1 MKKFFSVFLSVIIL
15 CGVFV
20 LSACNKTAK
29 PEKTSGKLS
38 IVTTIFPYYDFAR
51 QLAGNKADIRL
62 LLSPGSDPHS
72 YEPSPSDIVAIEN
85 CDIFIYNG
93 GESDEWVDS
102 VLSSVENK
110 NIKVMKMTEYVPL
123 RLEQSMDH
131 DHHDDGHNH
140 SEHADEHTDEDEGHD
155 HSEGEEYDEHIW
167 TSIRN
172 AEKISASIADELIN
186 ADSANTDFYQEN
198 KKKYISELDGLD
210 KSFESVVN
218 AKKRDTL
225 VFGDRFPFLYFVSDY
240 DLGYE
245 CAFPGC
251 SHETEPSTAVVSHL
265 IDFTR
270 ENNIPVVFYLE
281 LSNGKIAQIIS
292 EDSSAKTMQFS
303 SCHNVTKEDFEN
315 GATYISV
322 MKQNLKALKEALC

>member
-1 MKKFFSVFLSVIIL
+1 MKKLVSIFLSTVIICSL
-15 CGVFV
+15 FSISGCG
-20 LSACNKTAK
+20 KTEKVQK
-29 PEKTSGKLS
+29 PEGKIS
-38 IVTTIFPYYDFAR
+38 IVTTIFPYYDFVR
-51 QLAGNKADIRL
+51 QLAGDKADVRL

-72 YEPSPSDIVAIEN
+72 YEPTPSDIVAIEN
-85 CDIFIYNG
+85 CDLFIYNG
-93 GESDEWVDS
+93 GESDEWVDG
-102 VLSSVENK
+102 VLSSIENK
-110 NIKVMKMTEYVPL
+110 NVKVMKMMEYVTL
-123 RLEQSMDH
+123 RHEQSMDH
-131 DHHDDGHNH
+131 NH
-140 SEHADEHTDEDEGHD
+140 EHAEHEDMDDNDEGHD
-155 HSEGEEYDEHIW
+155 HEEGEEYDEHIW

-172 AEKISASIADELIN
+172 AERMSASIADELISLDSKN
-186 ADSANTDFYQEN
+186 SDYYNEKKAD
-198 KKKYISELDGLD
+198 YISSLDSLD
-210 KSFESVVN
+210 KKFTEVAN
-218 AKKRDTL
+218 NKKRDTL

-281 LSNGKIAQIIS
+281 LSSGKIAQIIS

-322 MKQNLKALKEALC
+322 MEQNLEALKEALY

>member
-1 MKKFFSVFLSVIIL
+1 MKKLVSIFLSTVIICSL
-15 CGVFV
+15 FSISGCG
-20 LSACNKTAK
+20 KT
-29 PEKTSGKLS
+29 EKVQKSDGKIS
-38 IVTTIFPYYDFAR
+38 IVTTIFPYYDFVR
-51 QLAGNKADIRL
+51 QLAGDKADVRL

-72 YEPSPSDIVAIEN
+72 YEPTPSDIVAIEN
-85 CDIFIYNG
+85 CDLFIYNG
-93 GESDEWVDS
+93 GESDEWVDG
-102 VLSSVENK
+102 VLSSIENK
-110 NIKVMKMTEYVPL
+110 NIKVMKMMEYVTL
-123 RLEQSMDH
+123 RHEQSMDH
-131 DHHDDGHNH
+131 NH
-140 SEHADEHTDEDEGHD
+140 EHAEHEDMDDNDEGHD
-155 HSEGEEYDEHIW
+155 HEEGEEYDEHIW

-172 AEKISASIADELIN
+172 AERMSASIADELISLDSKN
-186 ADSANTDFYQEN
+186 SDYYNEKKAD
-198 KKKYISELDGLD
+198 YISSLDSLD
-210 KSFESVVN
+210 KKFTEVAN
-218 AKKRDTL
+218 NKKRDTL

-240 DLGYE
+240 NLGYE

-281 LSNGKIAQIIS
+281 LSSGKIAQIIS

-322 MKQNLKALKEALC
+322 MEQNLEALKEALY

>member
-1 MKKFFSVFLSVIIL
+1 MKKLVSIFLSTVIICSL
-15 CGVFV
+15 FSISGCG
-20 LSACNKTAK
+20 KT
-29 PEKTSGKLS
+29 EKVQNSDGKIS
-38 IVTTIFPYYDFAR
+38 IVTTIFPYYDFVR
-51 QLAGNKADIRL
+51 QLAGDKADVRL

-72 YEPSPSDIVAIEN
+72 YEPTPSDIVAIEN
-85 CDIFIYNG
+85 CDLFIYNG
-93 GESDEWVDS
+93 GESDEWVDG
-102 VLSSVENK
+102 VLSSIENK
-110 NIKVMKMTEYVPL
+110 NVKVMKMMEYVTL
-123 RLEQSMDH
+123 RHEQSMDH
-131 DHHDDGHNH
+131 NH
-140 SEHADEHTDEDEGHD
+140 EHAEHEDMDDNDEGHD
-155 HSEGEEYDEHIW
+155 HEEGEEYDEHIW

-172 AEKISASIADELIN
+172 AERMSASIADVLISVDSKN
-186 ADSANTDFYQEN
+186 SDYYNEKKAD
-198 KKKYISELDGLD
+198 YISSLDSLD
-210 KSFESVVN
+210 KKFTEVAN
-218 AKKRDTL
+218 NKKRDTL

-281 LSNGKIAQIIS
+281 LSSGKIAQIIS

-322 MKQNLKALKEALC
+322 MEQNLEALKEALY

>member
-1 MKKFFSVFLSVIIL
+1 MKKLVSIFLSTVIICSL
-15 CGVFV
+15 FSISGCG
-20 LSACNKTAK
+20 KT
-29 PEKTSGKLS
+29 EKVQKSDGKIS
-38 IVTTIFPYYDFAR
+38 IVTTIFPYYDFVR
-51 QLAGNKADIRL
+51 QLAGDKADIRL

-72 YEPSPSDIVAIEN
+72 YEPTPSDIVAIEN
-85 CDIFIYNG
+85 CDLFIYNG
-93 GESDEWVDS
+93 GESDEWVDG
-102 VLSSVENK
+102 VLSSIENK
-110 NIKVMKMTEYVPL
+110 NVKVMKMMEYVTL
-123 RLEQSMDH
+123 RHEQSMDH
-131 DHHDDGHNH
+131 NH
-140 SEHADEHTDEDEGHD
+140 EHAEHEDMDDNDEGYD
-155 HSEGEEYDEHIW
+155 YEEGEEYDEHIW

-172 AEKISASIADELIN
+172 AERMSASIADELISLDSKN
-186 ADSANTDFYQEN
+186 SDYYNEKKAD
-198 KKKYISELDGLD
+198 YISSLDSLD
-210 KSFESVVN
+210 KKFTEVTN
-218 AKKRDTL
+218 NKKRDTL

-240 DLGYE
+240 NLGYE

-281 LSNGKIAQIIS
+281 LSSGKIAQIIS

-322 MKQNLKALKEALC
+322 MEQNLEALKEALY

>member
-1 MKKFFSVFLSVIIL
+1 MKKLVSIFLSTVIICSL
-15 CGVFV
+15 FSISGCG
-20 LSACNKTAK
+20 KT
-29 PEKTSGKLS
+29 EKVQKSDGKIS
-38 IVTTIFPYYDFAR
+38 IVTTIFPYYDFVR
-51 QLAGNKADIRL
+51 QLAGDKADIRL

-72 YEPSPSDIVAIEN
+72 YEPTPSDIVAIEN
-85 CDIFIYNG
+85 CDLFIYNG
-93 GESDEWVDS
+93 GESDEWVDG
-102 VLSSVENK
+102 VLSSIENK
-110 NIKVMKMTEYVPL
+110 NVKVMKMMEYVTL
-123 RLEQSMDH
+123 RHEQSMDH
-131 DHHDDGHNH
+131 NH
-140 SEHADEHTDEDEGHD
+140 EHAEHEDMDDNDEGHD
-155 HSEGEEYDEHIW
+155 HEEGEEYDEHIW

-172 AEKISASIADELIN
+172 AERMSASIADELISLDSKN
-186 ADSANTDFYQEN
+186 SDYYNEKKAD
-198 KKKYISELDGLD
+198 YISSLDSLD
-210 KSFESVVN
+210 KKFTEVTN
-218 AKKRDTL
+218 NKKRDTL

-281 LSNGKIAQIIS
+281 LSSGKIAQIIS

-322 MKQNLKALKEALC
+322 MEQNLEALKEALY

>member
-1 MKKFFSVFLSVIIL
+1 MKKLVSIFLSTVIICSL
-15 CGVFV
+15 FSISGCG
-20 LSACNKTAK
+20 KT
-29 PEKTSGKLS
+29 EKVQKSDGKIS
-38 IVTTIFPYYDFAR
+38 IVTTIFPYYDFVR
-51 QLAGNKADIRL
+51 QLAGDKADIRL

-72 YEPSPSDIVAIEN
+72 YEPTPSDIVAIEN
-85 CDIFIYNG
+85 CDLFIYNG
-93 GESDEWVDS
+93 GESDEWVDG
-102 VLSSVENK
+102 VLSSIENK
-110 NIKVMKMTEYVPL
+110 NVKVMKMMEYVTL
-123 RLEQSMDH
+123 RHEQSMDH
-131 DHHDDGHNH
+131 NH
-140 SEHADEHTDEDEGHD
+140 EHAEHEDMDDNDEGHD
-155 HSEGEEYDEHIW
+155 HEEGEEYDEHIW

-172 AEKISASIADELIN
+172 AERMSASIADELISLDSKN
-186 ADSANTDFYQEN
+186 SDYYNEKKAD
-198 KKKYISELDGLD
+198 YISSLDSLD
-210 KSFESVVN
+210 KKFTEVAN
-218 AKKRDTL
+218 NKKRDTL

-281 LSNGKIAQIIS
+281 LSSGKIAQIIS
-292 EDSSAKTMQFS
+292 EDSSAKTIQFS

-322 MKQNLKALKEALC
+322 MEQNLEALKEALY

>member
-1 MKKFFSVFLSVIIL
+1 MKKLVSIFLSTVIICSL
-15 CGVFV
+15 FSISGCG
-20 LSACNKTAK
+20 KT
-29 PEKTSGKLS
+29 EKVQNSDGKIS
-38 IVTTIFPYYDFAR
+38 IVTTIFPYYDFVR
-51 QLAGNKADIRL
+51 QLAGDKADVRL

-72 YEPSPSDIVAIEN
+72 YEPTPSDIVAIEN

-93 GESDEWVDS
+93 GESDEWVDG
-102 VLSSVENK
+102 VLSSIENK
-110 NIKVMKMTEYVPL
+110 NVKVMKMMEYVTL
-123 RLEQSMDH
+123 RHEQSMDH
-131 DHHDDGHNH
+131 NH
-140 SEHADEHTDEDEGHD
+140 EHAEHEDMDDNDEGHD
-155 HSEGEEYDEHIW
+155 HEEGEEYDEHIW

-172 AEKISASIADELIN
+172 AERMSASIADELISVDSKN
-186 ADSANTDFYQEN
+186 SDYYNEKKAD
-198 KKKYISELDGLD
+198 YISSLDSLY
-210 KSFESVVN
+210 KKFTEVAN
-218 AKKRDTL
+218 NKKRDTL

-281 LSNGKIAQIIS
+281 LSSGKIAQIIS

-322 MKQNLKALKEALC
+322 MEQNLEALKEALY

>member
-1 MKKFFSVFLSVIIL
+1 MKKLVSIFLSTVIICSL
-15 CGVFV
+15 FSISGCG
-20 LSACNKTAK
+20 KT
-29 PEKTSGKLS
+29 EKVQNSDGKIS
-38 IVTTIFPYYDFAR
+38 IVTTIFPYYDFVR
-51 QLAGNKADIRL
+51 QLAGDKADVRL

-72 YEPSPSDIVAIEN
+72 YEPTPSDIVAIEN

-93 GESDEWVDS
+93 GESDEWVDG
-102 VLSSVENK
+102 VLSSIENK
-110 NIKVMKMTEYVPL
+110 NVKVMKMMEYVTL
-123 RLEQSMDH
+123 RHEQSMDH
-131 DHHDDGHNH
+131 NH
-140 SEHADEHTDEDEGHD
+140 EHAEHEDMDDNDEGHD
-155 HSEGEEYDEHIW
+155 HEEGEEYDEHIW

-172 AEKISASIADELIN
+172 AERMSASIADELISVDSKN
-186 ADSANTDFYQEN
+186 SDYYNEKKAD
-198 KKKYISELDGLD
+198 YISSLDSLD
-210 KSFESVVN
+210 KKFTEVAN
-218 AKKRDTL
+218 NKKRDTL

-245 CAFPGC
+245 CTFPGC

-281 LSNGKIAQIIS
+281 LSSGKIAQIIS

-322 MKQNLKALKEALC
+322 MEQNLEALKEALY

>member
-1 MKKFFSVFLSVIIL
+1 MKKLVSIFLSTVIICSL
-15 CGVFV
+15 FSISGCG
-20 LSACNKTAK
+20 KT
-29 PEKTSGKLS
+29 EKVQKSDGKIS
-38 IVTTIFPYYDFAR
+38 IVTTIFPYYDFVR
-51 QLAGNKADIRL
+51 QLAGDKADIRL

-72 YEPSPSDIVAIEN
+72 YEPTPSDIVAIEN
-85 CDIFIYNG
+85 CDLFIYNG
-93 GESDEWVDS
+93 GESDEWVDG
-102 VLSSVENK
+102 VLSSIENK
-110 NIKVMKMTEYVPL
+110 NVKVMKMMEYVTL
-123 RLEQSMDH
+123 RHEQSMN
-131 DHHDDGHNH
+131 HNH
-140 SEHADEHTDEDEGHD
+140 EHAEHEDMDDNDEGHD
-155 HSEGEEYDEHIW
+155 HEEGEEYDEHIW

-172 AEKISASIADELIN
+172 AERMSASIADELILLDSKN
-186 ADSANTDFYQEN
+186 SDYYNEKKAD
-198 KKKYISELDGLD
+198 YISSLDSLD
-210 KSFESVVN
+210 KKFTEVAN
-218 AKKRDTL
+218 NKKRDTL

-281 LSNGKIAQIIS
+281 LSSGKIAQIIS

-303 SCHNVTKEDFEN
+303 SCHNVTKEAFEN

-322 MKQNLKALKEALC
+322 MEQNLEALKEALY

>member
-1 MKKFFSVFLSVIIL
+1 MKKLVSIFLSTVIICSL
-15 CGVFV
+15 FSISGCG
-20 LSACNKTAK
+20 KT
-29 PEKTSGKLS
+29 EKVQNSDGKIS
-38 IVTTIFPYYDFAR
+38 IVTTIFPYYDFVR
-51 QLAGNKADIRL
+51 QLAGDKADVRL

-72 YEPSPSDIVAIEN
+72 YEPTPSDIVAIEN
-85 CDIFIYNG
+85 CDLFIYNG
-93 GESDEWVDS
+93 GESDEWVDG
-102 VLSSVENK
+102 VLSSIENK
-110 NIKVMKMTEYVPL
+110 NVKVMKMMEYVTL
-123 RLEQSMDH
+123 RHEQSMDH
-131 DHHDDGHNH
+131 NH
-140 SEHADEHTDEDEGHD
+140 EHAEHEDMDDNDEGHD
-155 HSEGEEYDEHIW
+155 HEEGEEYDEHIW

-172 AEKISASIADELIN
+172 AERMSASVADELISVDSKN
-186 ADSANTDFYQEN
+186 SDYYNEKKAD
-198 KKKYISELDGLD
+198 YISSLDSLD
-210 KSFESVVN
+210 KKFTEVAN
-218 AKKRDTL
+218 NKKRDTL

-281 LSNGKIAQIIS
+281 LSSGKIAQIIS

-322 MKQNLKALKEALC
+322 MEQNLEALKEALY

>member
-1 MKKFFSVFLSVIIL
+1 MKKLVSIFLSTVIICSL
-15 CGVFV
+15 FSISGCG
-20 LSACNKTAK
+20 KT
-29 PEKTSGKLS
+29 EKVQNSDGKIS
-38 IVTTIFPYYDFAR
+38 IVTTIFPYYDFVR
-51 QLAGNKADIRL
+51 QLAGDKADVRL

-72 YEPSPSDIVAIEN
+72 YEPTPSDIVAIEN
-85 CDIFIYNG
+85 CDLFIYNG
-93 GESDEWVDS
+93 GESDEWVDG
-102 VLSSVENK
+102 VLSSIENK
-110 NIKVMKMTEYVPL
+110 NVKVMKMMEYVTL
-123 RLEQSMDH
+123 RHEQSMDH
-131 DHHDDGHNH
+131 NH
-140 SEHADEHTDEDEGHD
+140 EHAEHEDMDDNDEGHD
-155 HSEGEEYDEHIW
+155 HEEGEEYDEHIW

-172 AEKISASIADELIN
+172 AERMSASIADELISLDSKN
-186 ADSANTDFYQEN
+186 SDYYNEKKAD
-198 KKKYISELDGLD
+198 YISSLDSLD
-210 KSFESVVN
+210 KKFTEVAN
-218 AKKRDTL
+218 NNKRDTL

-281 LSNGKIAQIIS
+281 LSSGKIAQIIS

-322 MKQNLKALKEALC
+322 MEQNLEALKEALY

>member
-1 MKKFFSVFLSVIIL
+1 MKKLVSIFLSTVIICSL
-15 CGVFV
+15 FSISGCG
-20 LSACNKTAK
+20 KT
-29 PEKTSGKLS
+29 EKVQNSDGKIS
-38 IVTTIFPYYDFAR
+38 IVTTIFPYYDFVR
-51 QLAGNKADIRL
+51 QLAGDKADVRL

-72 YEPSPSDIVAIEN
+72 YEPTPSDIVAIEN

-93 GESDEWVDS
+93 GESDEWVDG
-102 VLSSVENK
+102 VLSSIENK
-110 NIKVMKMTEYVPL
+110 NVKVMKMMEYVTL
-123 RLEQSMDH
+123 RHEQSMDH
-131 DHHDDGHNH
+131 NH
-140 SEHADEHTDEDEGHD
+140 EHAEHEDMDDNDEGHD
-155 HSEGEEYDEHIW
+155 HEEGEEYDEHIW

-172 AEKISASIADELIN
+172 AERMSASIADELISVDSKN
-186 ADSANTDFYQEN
+186 LDYYNEKKAD
-198 KKKYISELDGLD
+198 YISSLDSLD
-210 KSFESVVN
+210 KKFTEVAN
-218 AKKRDTL
+218 NKKRDTL

-281 LSNGKIAQIIS
+281 LSSGKIAQIIS

-322 MKQNLKALKEALC
+322 MEQNLEALKEALY

>member
-1 MKKFFSVFLSVIIL
+1 MKKLVSIFLSTVIICSL
-15 CGVFV
+15 FSISGCG
-20 LSACNKTAK
+20 KT
-29 PEKTSGKLS
+29 EKVQNSDGKIS
-38 IVTTIFPYYDFAR
+38 IVTTIFPYYDFVR
-51 QLAGNKADIRL
+51 QLAGDKADVRL
-62 LLSPGSDPHS
+62 LLSTGSDPHS
-72 YEPSPSDIVAIEN
+72 YEPTPSDIVAIEN

-93 GESDEWVDS
+93 GESDEWVDG
-102 VLSSVENK
+102 VLSSIENK
-110 NIKVMKMTEYVPL
+110 NVKVMKMMEYVTL
-123 RLEQSMDH
+123 RHEQSMDH
-131 DHHDDGHNH
+131 NH
-140 SEHADEHTDEDEGHD
+140 EHAEHEDMDDNDEGHD
-155 HSEGEEYDEHIW
+155 HEEGEEYDEHIW

-172 AEKISASIADELIN
+172 AERMSASIADELISVDSKN
-186 ADSANTDFYQEN
+186 SDYYNEKKAD
-198 KKKYISELDGLD
+198 YISSLDSLD
-210 KSFESVVN
+210 KKFTEVAN
-218 AKKRDTL
+218 NKKRDTL

-281 LSNGKIAQIIS
+281 LSSGKIAQIIS

-322 MKQNLKALKEALC
+322 MEQNLEALKEALY

>member
-1 MKKFFSVFLSVIIL
+1 MKKLVSIFLSTVIICSL
-15 CGVFV
+15 FSISGCG
-20 LSACNKTAK
+20 KT
-29 PEKTSGKLS
+29 EKVQNSDGKIS
-38 IVTTIFPYYDFAR
+38 IVTTIFPYYDFVR
-51 QLAGNKADIRL
+51 QLAGDKADVRL

-72 YEPSPSDIVAIEN
+72 YEPTPSDIVAIEN
-85 CDIFIYNG
+85 CDLFIYNG
-93 GESDEWVDS
+93 GESDEWVDG
-102 VLSSVENK
+102 VLSSIENK
-110 NIKVMKMTEYVPL
+110 NVKVMKMMEYVTL
-123 RLEQSMDH
+123 RHEQSMDH
-131 DHHDDGHNH
+131 NH
-140 SEHADEHTDEDEGHD
+140 EHAEHEDMDDNDEGHD
-155 HSEGEEYDEHIW
+155 HEEGEVYDEHIW

-172 AEKISASIADELIN
+172 AERMSASIADELISVDSKN
-186 ADSANTDFYQEN
+186 SDYYNEKKAD
-198 KKKYISELDGLD
+198 YISSLDSLD
-210 KSFESVVN
+210 KKFTEVAN
-218 AKKRDTL
+218 NKKRDTL

-281 LSNGKIAQIIS
+281 LSSGKIAQIIS

-322 MKQNLKALKEALC
+322 MEQNLEALKEALY

>member
-1 MKKFFSVFLSVIIL
+1 MKKLVSIFLSTVIICSL
-15 CGVFV
+15 FSISGCG
-20 LSACNKTAK
+20 KT
-29 PEKTSGKLS
+29 EKIQKSDGKIS
-38 IVTTIFPYYDFAR
+38 IVTTIFPYYDFVR
-51 QLAGNKADIRL
+51 QLAGDKADVRL

-72 YEPSPSDIVAIEN
+72 YEPTPSDIVAIEN
-85 CDIFIYNG
+85 CDLFIYNG
-93 GESDEWVDS
+93 GESDEWVDG
-102 VLSSVENK
+102 VLSSIENK
-110 NIKVMKMTEYVPL
+110 NVKVMKMMEYVTL
-123 RLEQSMDH
+123 RHEQSMDH
-131 DHHDDGHNH
+131 NH
-140 SEHADEHTDEDEGHD
+140 EHAEHEDMDDNDEGHD
-155 HSEGEEYDEHIW
+155 HEEGEEYDEHIW

-172 AEKISASIADELIN
+172 AERMSASIADELISVDSKN
-186 ADSANTDFYQEN
+186 SDYYNEKKAD
-198 KKKYISELDGLD
+198 YISSLDSLD
-210 KSFESVVN
+210 KKFTEVAN
-218 AKKRDTL
+218 NKKRDTL

-281 LSNGKIAQIIS
+281 LSSGKIAQIIS

-322 MKQNLKALKEALC
+322 MEQNLEALKEALY

>member
-1 MKKFFSVFLSVIIL
+1 MKKLVSIFLSTVIICSL
-15 CGVFV
+15 FSISGCG
-20 LSACNKTAK
+20 KT
-29 PEKTSGKLS
+29 EKVQKSDGKIS
-38 IVTTIFPYYDFAR
+38 IVTTIFPYYDFVR
-51 QLAGNKADIRL
+51 QLAGDKADIRL

-72 YEPSPSDIVAIEN
+72 YEPTPSDIVAIEN
-85 CDIFIYNG
+85 CDLFIYNG
-93 GESDEWVDS
+93 GESDEWVDG
-102 VLSSVENK
+102 VLSSIENK
-110 NIKVMKMTEYVPL
+110 NVKVMKMMEYVTL
-123 RLEQSMDH
+123 RHEQSMDH
-131 DHHDDGHNH
+131 NH
-140 SEHADEHTDEDEGHD
+140 EHAEHEDMDDNDEGHD
-155 HSEGEEYDEHIW
+155 HEEGEEYDEHIW

-172 AEKISASIADELIN
+172 AERMSASIADELISLDSKN
-186 ADSANTDFYQEN
+186 SDYYNEKKAD
-198 KKKYISELDGLD
+198 YISSLDSLD
-210 KSFESVVN
+210 KKFTEVAN
-218 AKKRDTL
+218 NKKRDTL

-281 LSNGKIAQIIS
+281 LSSGKIAQIIS

-322 MKQNLKALKEALC
+322 MEQNLEALKEALY

>member
-1 MKKFFSVFLSVIIL
+1 MKKLVSIFLSTVIICSL
-15 CGVFV
+15 FSISGCG
-20 LSACNKTAK
+20 KT
-29 PEKTSGKLS
+29 EKVQNSDGKIS
-38 IVTTIFPYYDFAR
+38 IVTTIFPYYDFVR
-51 QLAGNKADIRL
+51 QLAGDKADVRL

-72 YEPSPSDIVAIEN
+72 YEPTPSDIVAIEN

-93 GESDEWVDS
+93 GESDEWVDG
-102 VLSSVENK
+102 VLSSIENK
-110 NIKVMKMTEYVPL
+110 NVKVMKMMEYVTL
-123 RLEQSMDH
+123 RHEQSMDH
-131 DHHDDGHNH
+131 NH
-140 SEHADEHTDEDEGHD
+140 EHAEHEDMDDNDEGHD
-155 HSEGEEYDEHIW
+155 HEEGEEYDEHIW

-172 AEKISASIADELIN
+172 AERMSASIADVLISVDSKN
-186 ADSANTDFYQEN
+186 SDYYNEKKAD
-198 KKKYISELDGLD
+198 YISSLDSLD
-210 KSFESVVN
+210 KKFTEVAN
-218 AKKRDTL
+218 NKKRDTL

-270 ENNIPVVFYLE
+270 ENNIPVVFYLK
-281 LSNGKIAQIIS
+281 LSSGKIAQIIS

-322 MKQNLKALKEALC
+322 MEQNLEALKEALY

>member
-1 MKKFFSVFLSVIIL
+1 MKKLVSIFLSTVIICSL
-15 CGVFV
+15 FSISGCG
-20 LSACNKTAK
+20 KT
-29 PEKTSGKLS
+29 EKVQNSDGKIS
-38 IVTTIFPYYDFAR
+38 IVTTIFPYYDFVR
-51 QLAGNKADIRL
+51 QLAGDKADVRL

-72 YEPSPSDIVAIEN
+72 YEPTPSDIVAIEN
-85 CDIFIYNG
+85 CDLFIYNG
-93 GESDEWVDS
+93 GESDEWVDG
-102 VLSSVENK
+102 VLSSIENK
-110 NIKVMKMTEYVPL
+110 NVKVMKMMEYVTL
-123 RLEQSMDH
+123 RHEQSMDH
-131 DHHDDGHNH
+131 NH
-140 SEHADEHTDEDEGHD
+140 EHAEHEDMDDNDEGHD
-155 HSEGEEYDEHIW
+155 HEEGEEYDEHIR

-172 AEKISASIADELIN
+172 AERMSASIADELISVDSKN
-186 ADSANTDFYQEN
+186 SDYYNEKKAD
-198 KKKYISELDGLD
+198 YISSLDSLD
-210 KSFESVVN
+210 KKFTEVAN
-218 AKKRDTL
+218 NKKRDTL

-281 LSNGKIAQIIS
+281 LSSGKIAQIIS

-322 MKQNLKALKEALC
+322 MEQNLEALKEALY

>member
-1 MKKFFSVFLSVIIL
+1 MKKLVSIFLSTVIICSL
-15 CGVFV
+15 FSISGCG
-20 LSACNKTAK
+20 KT
-29 PEKTSGKLS
+29 EKVQNSDGKIS
-38 IVTTIFPYYDFAR
+38 IVTTIFPYYDFVR
-51 QLAGNKADIRL
+51 QLAGDKADVRL

-72 YEPSPSDIVAIEN
+72 YEPTPSDIVAIEN

-93 GESDEWVDS
+93 GESDEWVDG
-102 VLSSVENK
+102 VLSSIENK
-110 NIKVMKMTEYVPL
+110 NVKVMKMMEYVTL
-123 RLEQSMDH
+123 RHEQSMDH
-131 DHHDDGHNH
+131 NH
-140 SEHADEHTDEDEGHD
+140 EHAEHEDMDDNDEGHD
-155 HSEGEEYDEHIW
+155 HEEGEEYDEHIW

-172 AEKISASIADELIN
+172 AERMSASIADELISVDSKN
-186 ADSANTDFYQEN
+186 SDYYNEKKAD
-198 KKKYISELDGLD
+198 YISSLDNLD
-210 KSFESVVN
+210 KKFTEVAN
-218 AKKRDTL
+218 NKKRDTL

-281 LSNGKIAQIIS
+281 LSSGKIAQIIS

-322 MKQNLKALKEALC
+322 MEQNLEALKEALY

>member
-1 MKKFFSVFLSVIIL
+1 MKKLVSIFLSTVIICSL
-15 CGVFV
+15 FSISGCG
-20 LSACNKTAK
+20 KT
-29 PEKTSGKLS
+29 EKVQKSDGKIS
-38 IVTTIFPYYDFAR
+38 IVTTIFPYYDFVR
-51 QLAGNKADIRL
+51 QLAGDKADVRL

-72 YEPSPSDIVAIEN
+72 YEPTPSDIVAIEN
-85 CDIFIYNG
+85 CDLFIYNG
-93 GESDEWVDS
+93 GESDEWVDG
-102 VLSSVENK
+102 VLSSIENK
-110 NIKVMKMTEYVPL
+110 NVKVMKMMEYVTL
-123 RLEQSMDH
+123 RHEQSMN
-131 DHHDDGHNH
+131 HNH
-140 SEHADEHTDEDEGHD
+140 EHAEHEDMDDNDEGHD
-155 HSEGEEYDEHIW
+155 HEEGEEYDEHIW

-172 AEKISASIADELIN
+172 AERMSASIADELISLDSKN
-186 ADSANTDFYQEN
+186 SDYYNEKKAD
-198 KKKYISELDGLD
+198 YISSLDSLD
-210 KSFESVVN
+210 KKFTEVAN
-218 AKKRDTL
+218 NKKRDTL

-281 LSNGKIAQIIS
+281 LSSGKIAQIIS

-322 MKQNLKALKEALC
+322 MEQNLEALKEALY

>member
-1 MKKFFSVFLSVIIL
+1 MKKLVSIFLSTVIICSL
-15 CGVFV
+15 FSISGCG
-20 LSACNKTAK
+20 KT
-29 PEKTSGKLS
+29 EKVQNSDGKIS
-38 IVTTIFPYYDFAR
+38 IVTTIFPYYDFVR
-51 QLAGNKADIRL
+51 QLAGDKADVRL

-72 YEPSPSDIVAIEN
+72 YEPTPSDIVAIEN
-85 CDIFIYNG
+85 CDLFIYNG
-93 GESDEWVDS
+93 GESDEWVDG
-102 VLSSVENK
+102 VLSSIENK
-110 NIKVMKMTEYVPL
+110 NVKVMKMMEYVTL
-123 RLEQSMDH
+123 RHEQSMDH
-131 DHHDDGHNH
+131 NH
-140 SEHADEHTDEDEGHD
+140 EHTEHEDMDDNDEGHD
-155 HSEGEEYDEHIW
+155 HEEGEEYDEHIW

-172 AEKISASIADELIN
+172 AERMSASIADELISVDSKN
-186 ADSANTDFYQEN
+186 SDYYNEKKAD
-198 KKKYISELDGLD
+198 YISSLDSLD
-210 KSFESVVN
+210 KKFTEVAN
-218 AKKRDTL
+218 NKKRDTL

-281 LSNGKIAQIIS
+281 LSSGKIAQIIS

-322 MKQNLKALKEALC
+322 MEQNLEALKEALY

>member
-1 MKKFFSVFLSVIIL
+1 MKKLVSIFLSIVIICSL
-15 CGVFV
+15 FSISGCG
-20 LSACNKTAK
+20 KT
-29 PEKTSGKLS
+29 EKVQNSDGKIS
-38 IVTTIFPYYDFAR
+38 IVTTIFPYYDFVR
-51 QLAGNKADIRL
+51 QLAGDKADVRL

-72 YEPSPSDIVAIEN
+72 YEPTPSDIVAIEN

-93 GESDEWVDS
+93 GESDEWVDG
-102 VLSSVENK
+102 VLSSIENK
-110 NIKVMKMTEYVPL
+110 NVKVMKMMEYVTL
-123 RLEQSMDH
+123 RHEQSMDH
-131 DHHDDGHNH
+131 NH
-140 SEHADEHTDEDEGHD
+140 EHAEHEDMDDNDEGHD
-155 HSEGEEYDEHIW
+155 HEEGEEYDEHIW

-172 AEKISASIADELIN
+172 AERMSASIADELISVDSKN
-186 ADSANTDFYQEN
+186 SDYYNEKKAD
-198 KKKYISELDGLD
+198 YISSLDNLD
-210 KSFESVVN
+210 KKFTEVAN
-218 AKKRDTL
+218 NKKRDTL
-225 VFGDRFPFLYFVSDY
+225 VFGDRFPFLYFVGDY

-281 LSNGKIAQIIS
+281 LSSGKIAQIIS

-322 MKQNLKALKEALC
+322 MEQNLEALKEALY

>member
-1 MKKFFSVFLSVIIL
+1 MKKLVSIFLSTVIICSL
-15 CGVFV
+15 FSISGCG
-20 LSACNKTAK
+20 KT
-29 PEKTSGKLS
+29 EKVQNSDGKIS
-38 IVTTIFPYYDFAR
+38 IVTTIFPYYDFVR
-51 QLAGNKADIRL
+51 QLAGDKADVRL

-72 YEPSPSDIVAIEN
+72 YEPTPSDIVAIEN

-93 GESDEWVDS
+93 GESDEWVDG
-102 VLSSVENK
+102 VLSSIENK
-110 NIKVMKMTEYVPL
+110 NVKVMKMMEYVTL
-123 RLEQSMDH
+123 RHEQSMDH
-131 DHHDDGHNH
+131 NH
-140 SEHADEHTDEDEGHD
+140 EHAEHEDMDDNDEGHD
-155 HSEGEEYDEHIW
+155 HEEGEEYDEHIW

-172 AEKISASIADELIN
+172 AERMSASIADELISVDSKN
-186 ADSANTDFYQEN
+186 SDYYNEKKAD
-198 KKKYISELDGLD
+198 YISSLDSLD
-210 KSFESVVN
+210 KKFTEVAN
-218 AKKRDTL
+218 NKKRDTL

-270 ENNIPVVFYLE
+270 EHDIPVVFYLE
-281 LSNGKIAQIIS
+281 LSSGKIAQIIS

-322 MKQNLKALKEALC
+322 MEQNLEALKEALY

>member
-1 MKKFFSVFLSVIIL
+1 MKKLVSIFLSTVIICSL
-15 CGVFV
+15 FSISGCG
-20 LSACNKTAK
+20 KT
-29 PEKTSGKLS
+29 EKVQNSDGKIS
-38 IVTTIFPYYDFAR
+38 IVTTIFPYYDFVR
-51 QLAGNKADIRL
+51 QLAGDKADVRL

-72 YEPSPSDIVAIEN
+72 YEPTPSDIVAIEN

-93 GESDEWVDS
+93 GESDEWVDG
-102 VLSSVENK
+102 VLSSIENK
-110 NIKVMKMTEYVPL
+110 NVKVMKMMEYVTL
-123 RLEQSMDH
+123 RHEQSMDH
-131 DHHDDGHNH
+131 NH
-140 SEHADEHTDEDEGHD
+140 EHAEHEDMDDNDEGHD
-155 HSEGEEYDEHIW
+155 HEEGEEYDEHIW

-172 AEKISASIADELIN
+172 AERMSASIADELISVDSKN
-186 ADSANTDFYQEN
+186 SDYYNEKKAD
-198 KKKYISELDGLD
+198 YISSLDSLD
-210 KSFESVVN
+210 KKFTEVAN
-218 AKKRDTL
+218 NKKRDTL

-281 LSNGKIAQIIS
+281 LSSGKIAQIIS

-322 MKQNLKALKEALC
+322 MEQNLEALKEALY

>member
-1 MKKFFSVFLSVIIL
+1 MKKLVSIFLSTVIICSL
-15 CGVFV
+15 FSISGCG
-20 LSACNKTAK
+20 KT
-29 PEKTSGKLS
+29 EKVQKSDGKIS
-38 IVTTIFPYYDFAR
+38 IVTTIFPYYDFVR
-51 QLAGNKADIRL
+51 QLAGDKADVRL

-72 YEPSPSDIVAIEN
+72 YEPTPSDIVAIEN
-85 CDIFIYNG
+85 CDLFIYNG
-93 GESDEWVDS
+93 GESDEWVDG
-102 VLSSVENK
+102 VLSSIENK
-110 NIKVMKMTEYVPL
+110 NVKVMKMMEYVTL
-123 RLEQSMDH
+123 RHEQSMDH
-131 DHHDDGHNH
+131 DH
-140 SEHADEHTDEDEGHD
+140 EHAEHEDMDDNDEGHD
-155 HSEGEEYDEHIW
+155 HEEGEEYDEHIW

-172 AEKISASIADELIN
+172 AERMSASIADELISLDSKN
-186 ADSANTDFYQEN
+186 SDYYNEKKAD
-198 KKKYISELDGLD
+198 YISSLDSLD
-210 KSFESVVN
+210 KKFTEVAN
-218 AKKRDTL
+218 NKKRDTL

-240 DLGYE
+240 NLGYE

-281 LSNGKIAQIIS
+281 LSSGKIAQIIS

-322 MKQNLKALKEALC
+322 MEQNLEALKEALY

>member
-1 MKKFFSVFLSVIIL
+1 MKKLVSIFLSTVIICSL
-15 CGVFV
+15 FSISGCG
-20 LSACNKTAK
+20 KT
-29 PEKTSGKLS
+29 EKVQKSDGKIS
-38 IVTTIFPYYDFAR
+38 IVTTIFPYYDFVR
-51 QLAGNKADIRL
+51 QLAGDKADVRL

-72 YEPSPSDIVAIEN
+72 YEPTPSDIVAIEN
-85 CDIFIYNG
+85 CDLFIYNG
-93 GESDEWVDS
+93 GESDEWVDG
-102 VLSSVENK
+102 VLSSIENK
-110 NIKVMKMTEYVPL
+110 NVKVMKMMEYVTL
-123 RLEQSMDH
+123 RHEQSMDH
-131 DHHDDGHNH
+131 NH
-140 SEHADEHTDEDEGHD
+140 EHAEHEDMDDNDEGHD
-155 HSEGEEYDEHIW
+155 HEEGEEYDEHIW

-172 AEKISASIADELIN
+172 AERMSASIADELILLDSKN
-186 ADSANTDFYQEN
+186 SDYYNEKKAD
-198 KKKYISELDGLD
+198 YISSLDSLD
-210 KSFESVVN
+210 KKFTEVTN
-218 AKKRDTL
+218 NKKRDTL

-281 LSNGKIAQIIS
+281 LSSGKIAQIIS

-303 SCHNVTKEDFEN
+303 SCHNVTKEDFKN

-322 MKQNLKALKEALC
+322 MEQNLEALKEALY

>member
-1 MKKFFSVFLSVIIL
+1 MKKLVSIFLSTVIICSL
-15 CGVFV
+15 FSISGCG
-20 LSACNKTAK
+20 KT
-29 PEKTSGKLS
+29 EKVQKSDGKIS
-38 IVTTIFPYYDFAR
+38 IVTTIFPYYDFVR
-51 QLAGNKADIRL
+51 QLAGDKADVRL

-72 YEPSPSDIVAIEN
+72 YEPTPSDIVAIEN
-85 CDIFIYNG
+85 CDLFIYNG
-93 GESDEWVDS
+93 GESDEWVDG
-102 VLSSVENK
+102 VLSSIENK
-110 NIKVMKMTEYVPL
+110 NVKVMKMMEYVTL
-123 RLEQSMDH
+123 RHEQSMDH
-131 DHHDDGHNH
+131 NH
-140 SEHADEHTDEDEGHD
+140 EHAEHEDMDDNDEGHD
-155 HSEGEEYDEHIW
+155 HEEGEEYDEHIW

-172 AEKISASIADELIN
+172 AERMSASIADELISLDSKN
-186 ADSANTDFYQEN
+186 SDYYNEKKAD
-198 KKKYISELDGLD
+198 YISSLDSLD
-210 KSFESVVN
+210 KKFTEVAN
-218 AKKRDTL
+218 NNKRDTL

-281 LSNGKIAQIIS
+281 LSSGKIAQIIS

-303 SCHNVTKEDFEN
+303 SCHNVTKEDFKN

-322 MKQNLKALKEALC
+322 MEQNLEALKEALY